1 MTAVQV
7 EDVVKRYGAFEAV
20 KGISFEVGSGEVLG
34 LLGPNGAGK
43 STLIR
48 MMTTLIPVT
57 SGRVRINGHDLSKR
71 PDDVRRSIGVLPQAM
86 TSDLDLTVEE
96 NLIIY
101 AQLYGVGR
109 ADRERRI
116 GKLLE
121 AVELTEWRGAMTR
134 ALSGGMRRRLEIA
147 RGLIHEPKVFF
158 MDEPTTGLDPV
169 SRVRVWELLRRI
181 NAERGI
187 TLLITTH
194 YMDEADFLCGRVAIL
209 DQGRLAAL
217 DTPASLKRS
226 VGDGA
231 TLDDVFVRYAGH
243 DLKGARP

>member
-1 MTAVQV
+1 
-7 EDVVKRYGAFEAV
+7 
-20 KGISFEVGSGEVLG
+20 
-34 LLGPNGAGK
+34 
-43 STLIR
+43 
-48 MMTTLIPVT
+48 MMTTLIPIT
-57 SGRVRINGHDLSKR
+57 RGRVRINGHDLAKR

-96 NLIIY
+96 NMLVY
-101 AQLYGVGR
+101 AQLYGIGR

-116 GKLLE
+116 GELLE
-121 AVELTEWRGAMTR
+121 AVELTERRGAMTR

-169 SRVRVWELLRRI
+169 SRARVWELLRRI

-194 YMDEADFLCGRVAIL
+194 HMEEADFLCGRVAII

-217 DTPASLKRS
+217 DTPASLKRG
-226 VGDGA
+226 VGEGA

-243 DLKGARP
+243 DLEGGRP